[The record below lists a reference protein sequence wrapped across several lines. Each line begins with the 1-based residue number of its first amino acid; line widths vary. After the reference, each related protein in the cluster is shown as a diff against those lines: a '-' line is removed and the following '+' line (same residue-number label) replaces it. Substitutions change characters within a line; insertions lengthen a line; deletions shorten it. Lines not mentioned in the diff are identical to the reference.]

1 MRFLS
6 LFSGI
11 GGLDLGLERAGMTC
25 VGQVEIDPFCTK
37 VLKKNWPNVNRIAD
51 ICDVKGDE
59 FGKLDI
65 IAAGFPCQD
74 ISNAGKRAGIS
85 APRSGLY
92 AQAVRCICLARPTK
106 ALLENVAALLRRGMG
121 TVLRDLAEI
130 GYDAEWDCIQAAGV
144 GAPHERERVFITA
157 NRVQEGG
164 QRLVTSTY
172 SFQPGPWGWC
182 GEADMQLISESPMQQ
197 SDRWP
202 KPIICRVDVRL
213 PNRVDRIGGVG
224 NSVVPQVAEVIGRA
238 IMESAK

>member
-1 MRFLS
+1 MARIVGEVRPRVVFVENSPMLT
-6 LFSGI
+6 I
-11 GGLDLGLERAGMTC
+11 RGL
-25 VGQVEIDPFCTK
+25 
-37 VLKKNWPNVNRIAD
+37 
-51 ICDVKGDE
+51 
-59 FGKLDI
+59 
-65 IAAGFPCQD
+65 
-74 ISNAGKRAGIS
+74 
-85 APRSGLY
+85 
-92 AQAVRCICLARPTK
+92 
-106 ALLENVAALLRRGMG
+106 G
-121 TVLRDLAEI
+121 TVLGDLAEI